1 MKQKKMILVF
11 VITCMLNF
19 AFLSSLSQA
28 GSEYL
33 FFNQYVYEGKKVKEN
48 AEIEWSFSGS
58 NSYVGII
65 VMAMDE
71 YNFNK
76 FDNGDMSAYAY
87 FLSDGN
93 YIADYGTFK
102 AKSDDVWYIVFWN
115 FDAVIESTSLTY
127 KVKFPGVSIGLI
139 IGIVIGVIVVI
150 AIIGGVV
157 SSNKKKKA
165 TMMPAAAQPGV
176 YQPYAPAQPTDQ
188 QSYAPA
194 QPVVSAKVCSNCG
207 ASMEGSFCTSCGSK
221 MLFDQNR

>member
-1 MKQKKMILVF
+1 MKQKKIILVF

-139 IGIVIGVIVVI
+139 I
-150 AIIGGVV
+150 
-157 SSNKKKKA
+157 
-165 TMMPAAAQPGV
+165 
-176 YQPYAPAQPTDQ
+176 
-188 QSYAPA
+188 
-194 QPVVSAKVCSNCG
+194 
-207 ASMEGSFCTSCGSK
+207 
-221 MLFDQNR
+221 